1 LFKLKRRDFIQL
13 AGVGAA
19 GLLVPSSGFA
29 QSNSDPSNALKIPQL
44 LTGNMQGS
52 THHYNLRVQQGAA
65 NFLPGISTPT
75 FGINGDYLGP
85 TIRFKDGNDVAM
97 HVENSL
103 SEPTTLHWH
112 GLHVPAFADGGPHQV
127 IESGDSWDPEFQV
140 MQKAGTFWYHSHLVS
155 RTGEQ
160 VYKGLA
166 GMIIVDDEEGEN
178 LSIPSEY
185 GVDDIPL
192 VIQDKRFNSDGSLQY
207 VTSHRDIMAGFFG
220 DTVMV
225 NGTVSPYFVP
235 TTEKVRFRLLNGSNA
250 RSYNLVFSDERVFQ
264 QLSCDGG
271 YLEEPI
277 DMNTIEL
284 APGERCDIVVDF
296 SDGRPVEMISLPLPE
311 NSPNM
316 PRGMMRNMYNMNSS
330 SFNILAL
337 RPQSN
342 LARSENLP
350 GRLTTTARLDEG
362 GIDRV
367 REFTLGMTMGM
378 GMMQGGRGRGGGR
391 GMMGGGEEFS
401 INGTSMDMNVINE
414 RVPVGSKEIWE
425 ITNDTQMMHPFHVH
439 HGQFQIKDRNGRA
452 TRPHEQ
458 AFKDTVKVGPG
469 EKVRIIMEFDH
480 FADPDTPYMYHC
492 HILEHED
499 NGMMGQFVVA

>member
-1 LFKLKRRDFIQL
+1 
-13 AGVGAA
+13 
-19 GLLVPSSGFA
+19 
-29 QSNSDPSNALKIPQL
+29 
-44 LTGNMQGS
+44 
-52 THHYNLRVQQGAA
+52 
-65 NFLPGISTPT
+65 
-75 FGINGDYLGP
+75 
-85 TIRFKDGNDVAM
+85 
-97 HVENSL
+97 
-103 SEPTTLHWH
+103 
-112 GLHVPAFADGGPHQV
+112 
-127 IESGDSWDPEFQV
+127 

-160 VYKGLA
+160 VNKGLA
-166 GMIIVDDEEGEN
+166 GMIIVDDDEGQN
-178 LSIPSEY
+178 LTVPSEY

-192 VIQDKRFNSDGSLQY
+192 VIQDRRFNEDGSFQY
-207 VTSHRDIMAGFFG
+207 VSAHRDIMTGFFG
-220 DTVMV
+220 DTLLV

-250 RSYNLVFSDERVFQ
+250 RTYNLVFSDGRVFQ

-271 YLEEPI
+271 YLESPI
-277 DMNTIEL
+277 DMDTLEI

-296 SDGRPVEMISLPLPE
+296 SDRRPVEMISLPWSE
-311 NSPNM
+311 DSPNI
-316 PRGMMRNMYNMNSS
+316 PQGMMRNMYQMNSS
-330 SFNILAL
+330 SFNILAI

-342 LARSENLP
+342 LARSESLP
-350 GRLTTTARLDEG
+350 SQLTTMARLDED

-367 REFTLGMTMGM
+367 REFTLGMAMGM
-378 GMMQGGRGRGGGR
+378 GMMQRGRGGGGGGR
-391 GMMGGGEEFS
+391 GMMMGGNEFS
-401 INGTSMDMNVINE
+401 INGNAMDMNVINE
-414 RVPVGSKEIWE
+414 RVPIGSKEIWE

-439 HGQFQIKDRNGRA
+439 HGQFQVKDRNGRP

-480 FADPDTPYMYHC
+480 FADPEIPYMYHC